1 MDPLTM
7 LAIGQGVSMIGGL
20 FGKSRQRK
28 QQARESK
35 RQHQLQQQ
43 QIANQ
48 AAQNAYKIEFDNQML
63 DLYNKRTME
72 EFDIKLDLYDEQL
85 QINRDAANSSYA
97 AEQFKLNENMQQAAL
112 NRRKM
117 YSELLRVQGSQAA
130 RGDTNVSKSR
140 ERADLINSIGEFGR
154 DQAEFDKTIYN
165 AKWAHDQRMSGIA
178 GQHANAD
185 YSAWTKIAI
194 SPRLKLPGQ
203 GAGPEIINQVGPAQ
217 VKTGIGFGDIAGAV
231 SGGIQTA
238 AMIGGFGKS
247 SSDVELKENIEY
259 VGKSPSGIHIYEFN
273 YLGENTRY
281 RGAMAQD
288 VMFKVPEAVSE
299 MDNGYLGVN
308 YDLLDAKMEKVPV

>member
-1 MDPLTM
+1 MEPMTM
-7 LAIGQGVSMIGGL
+7 MAIGQGISAIGGL

-28 QQARESK
+28 QQAREAE
-35 RQHQLQQQ
+35 RQWQLQQQ
-43 QIANQ
+43 QLANQ
-48 AAQNAYKIEFDNQML
+48 VAQNAYKIEFENQML

-140 ERADLINSIGEFGR
+140 ERADLINSIGEYGR

-178 GQHANAD
+178 SQHANAN

-194 SPRLKLPGQ
+194 SPRMKLPGQ
-203 GAGPEIINQVGPAQ
+203 GAGPDIINQVGPAQ
-217 VKTGIGFGDIAGAV
+217 VNTGIGFGDIA
-231 SGGIQTA
+231 TA
-238 AMIGGFGKS
+238 AGQGLS
-247 SSDVELKENIEY
+247 SYAMFKEMSDYELKENIKHI
-259 VGKSPSGIHIYEFN
+259 GKSPSGIHVYEFN

-281 RGAMAQD
+281 RGAMAQE

-299 MDNGYLGVN
+299 MDNGYLGIN
-308 YDLLDAKMEKVPV
+308 YDLLDVKMEEVPV

>member
-1 MDPLTM
+1 MEPMTM
-7 LAIGQGVSMIGGL
+7 MAIGQGISAIGGL

-28 QQARESK
+28 QQAREAE
-35 RQHQLQQQ
+35 RQWQLQQQ
-43 QIANQ
+43 QLANQ
-48 AAQNAYKIEFDNQML
+48 VAQNAYKIEFENQML

-140 ERADLINSIGEFGR
+140 ERADLINSIGEYGR

-178 GQHANAD
+178 SQHANAN
-185 YSAWTKIAI
+185 YSAQTKIAI
-194 SPRLKLPGQ
+194 SPRMKLPGQ
-203 GAGPEIINQVGPAQ
+203 GAGPDIINQVGPAQ
-217 VKTGIGFGDIAGAV
+217 VNTGIGFGDIA
-231 SGGIQTA
+231 TA
-238 AMIGGFGKS
+238 AGQGLS
-247 SSDVELKENIEY
+247 SYAMFKEMSDYELKENIKHI
-259 VGKSPSGIHIYEFN
+259 GKSPSGIHVYEFN

-281 RGAMAQD
+281 RGAMAQE

-308 YDLLDAKMEKVPV
+308 YDLLDVKMEKVPV

>member
-1 MDPLTM
+1 MEPMTM
-7 LAIGQGVSMIGGL
+7 MAIGQGISAIGGL

-28 QQARESK
+28 QQAREAE
-35 RQHQLQQQ
+35 RQWQLQQQ
-43 QIANQ
+43 QLANQ
-48 AAQNAYKIEFDNQML
+48 VAQNAYKIEFENQML

-140 ERADLINSIGEFGR
+140 ERADLINSIGEYGR
-154 DQAEFDKTIYN
+154 DQADFDKTIYN

-178 GQHANAD
+178 SQHANAN

-194 SPRLKLPGQ
+194 SPRMKLPGQ
-203 GAGPEIINQVGPAQ
+203 GAGPDIINQVGPAQ
-217 VKTGIGFGDIAGAV
+217 VNTGIGFGDIA
-231 SGGIQTA
+231 TA
-238 AMIGGFGKS
+238 AGQGLS
-247 SSDVELKENIEY
+247 SYAMFKEMSDYELKENIKHI
-259 VGKSPSGIHIYEFN
+259 GKSPSGIHVYEFN

-281 RGAMAQD
+281 RGAMAQE

-299 MDNGYLGVN
+299 MDNGYLGIN
-308 YDLLDAKMEKVPV
+308 YDLLDIKMEEVPV

>member
-1 MDPLTM
+1 MAIDPMTM
-7 LAIGQGVSMIGGL
+7 MAIGQGISAIGGL

-28 QQARESK
+28 AQKREAE
-35 RQHQLQQQ
+35 RQWQLQQQ

-178 GQHANAD
+178 GQHADAD

-203 GAGPEIINQVGPAQ
+203 GAGPDIINQVGPAQ
-217 VKTGIGFGDIAGAV
+217 VKTGIGFGDIATVAGQGL
-231 SGGIQTA
+231 SSY
-238 AMIGGFGKS
+238 AMFAKM
-247 SSDVELKENIEY
+247 SDYELKENIKH
-259 VGKSPSGIHIYEFN
+259 VGKSPSGIHVYEFN

-281 RGAMAQD
+281 RGAMAQE

-299 MDNGYLGVN
+299 MDNGYLGIN
-308 YDLLDAKMEKVPV
+308 YDLLDVKMEEVPV

>member
-1 MDPLTM
+1 MEPMTM
-7 LAIGQGVSMIGGL
+7 MAIGQGISAIGGL

-28 QQARESK
+28 QQAREAE
-35 RQHQLQQQ
+35 RQWQLQQQ
-43 QIANQ
+43 QLANQ
-48 AAQNAYKIEFDNQML
+48 VAQNAYKIEFENQML

-140 ERADLINSIGEFGR
+140 ERADLINSIGEYGR

-178 GQHANAD
+178 SQHANAN
-185 YSAWTKIAI
+185 YSA
-194 SPRLKLPGQ
+194 
-203 GAGPEIINQVGPAQ
+203 
-217 VKTGIGFGDIAGAV
+217 
-231 SGGIQTA
+231 
-238 AMIGGFGKS
+238 
-247 SSDVELKENIEY
+247 
-259 VGKSPSGIHIYEFN
+259 
-273 YLGENTRY
+273 
-281 RGAMAQD
+281 
-288 VMFKVPEAVSE
+288 
-299 MDNGYLGVN
+299 
-308 YDLLDAKMEKVPV
+308 

>member
-1 MDPLTM
+1 MEPMTM
-7 LAIGQGVSMIGGL
+7 MAIGQGISAIGGL

-28 QQARESK
+28 QQAREAE
-35 RQHQLQQQ
+35 RQWQLQQQ
-43 QIANQ
+43 QLANQ
-48 AAQNAYKIEFDNQML
+48 VAQNAYKIEFENQML

-140 ERADLINSIGEFGR
+140 ERADLINSIGEYGR

-178 GQHANAD
+178 SQHANAN

-194 SPRLKLPGQ
+194 SPRMKLPGQ
-203 GAGPEIINQVGPAQ
+203 GAGPDIINQVGPAQ
-217 VKTGIGFGDIAGAV
+217 VNTGIGFGDIA
-231 SGGIQTA
+231 TA
-238 AMIGGFGKS
+238 AGQGLS
-247 SSDVELKENIEY
+247 SYAMFKEMSDYELKENIKHI
-259 VGKSPSGIHIYEFN
+259 GKSPSGIHVYEFN

-281 RGAMAQD
+281 RGAMAQE

-299 MDNGYLGVN
+299 MDNGYLGIN
-308 YDLLDAKMEKVPV
+308 YDLLDIKMEEVPV